1 MGASVTTAGR
11 IPAAATADRAA
22 MLHRV
27 EKRAALSQNLAHLAG
42 AFDVFVLLFFVLPP
56 PECCQDIG
64 DHFTRNAIAGA
75 IFLPLAMIIGTYT
88 GKRLSPTRMAWAREG
103 RPPTPEEQARVLH
116 APNWCFK
123 IDAALWLGAVIT
135 FALVNGPTSWDL
147 AAHVG
152 WTLFLGG
159 LTTCGIAYLLL
170 ERDWRELTELAL
182 AAGQPA
188 RPAWPRIE
196 GRLILAWLLATGVPV
211 LGVITLG
218 VDGVIHDVPA
228 EDLARGTLVLG
239 LATLGISAGVTIV
252 TARGLAVPLTAVRK
266 ALGRVQAGDL
276 SAQVRVSDGSEV
288 GFLQSG
294 FNSMV
299 AGLRERERMQD
310 LYARQVGEEV
320 ARQALADEP
329 RLGGSERHV
338 AVMFVDIVGST
349 AMALEAPP
357 ERVVARLNR
366 FFAVVVEVTSEH
378 GGWVNK
384 FEGDAALC
392 VFGAPVEL
400 EDAAGCA
407 LAAGRSLQA
416 RLRRDVPEVK
426 AAIGLSAGNAVA
438 GWVGAAQRYEYTV
451 IGDPVNV
458 ASRLSELAKREEGRL
473 LASEAIVADARAQ
486 DWELGESETLRGRNS
501 PTRIARPVATDG
513 RPRTRTTETP
523 LASP

>member
-1 MGASVTTAGR
+1 MGASATTAGVLG
-11 IPAAATADRAA
+11 RAA
-22 MLHRV
+22 VAEDRRALLHRI
-27 EKRAALSQNLAHLAG
+27 EKRTALSQNLAHLAG

-56 PECCQDIG
+56 PECCSDISE
-64 DHFTRNAIAGA
+64 HAPRNLIAGL
-75 IFLPLAMIIGTYT
+75 IYMPLTMVIGTYF

-103 RPPTPEEQARVLH
+103 RDPTPEEQARVLH

-123 IDAALWLGAVIT
+123 LDAALWLGGVIVFAAVN
-135 FALVNGPTSWDL
+135 ASTSWDL
-147 AAHVG
+147 AMHVG

-170 ERDWRELTELAL
+170 ERDWRPVTELAL

-196 GRLILAWLLATGVPV
+196 GRLVMAWLLATGAPV
-211 LGVITLG
+211 LGLITIAC
-218 VDGVIHDVPA
+218 DGLIHDVPA
-228 EDLARGTLVLG
+228 ADLARGTLVLAV
-239 LATLGISAGVTIV
+239 ATFAISFGVTWV
-252 TARGLAVPLTAVRK
+252 TARRISAPLTAVRK

-276 SAQVRVSDGSEV
+276 ATQVRVSDGSEI

-299 AGLRERERMQD
+299 GGLRERERMQD
-310 LYARQVGEEV
+310 LYARQVGEDV
-320 ARQALADEP
+320 ARAALADEP
-329 RLGGSERHV
+329 RLGGSAREV

-366 FFAVVVEVTSEH
+366 FFAVVVEVTAEH

-392 VFGAPVEL
+392 VFGAPVES

-407 LAAGRSLQA
+407 LAAGRALQA
-416 RLRRDVPEVK
+416 RLRRDVPEVT
-426 AAIGLSAGNAVA
+426 AAIGLSAGKAVA
-438 GWVGAAQRYEYTV
+438 GWVGAAQRYEYPV
-451 IGDPVNV
+451 IGDPANG
-458 ASRLSELAKREEGRL
+458 ASPRSELAKRADGRL
-473 LASEAIVADARAQ
+473 LASEAIVKRALS
-486 DWELGESETLRGRNS
+486 DDERERWRIGEEATLRGRS
-501 PTRIARPVATDG
+501 TPTRVARPADALVPA
-513 RPRTRTTETP
+513 R
-523 LASP
+523 A